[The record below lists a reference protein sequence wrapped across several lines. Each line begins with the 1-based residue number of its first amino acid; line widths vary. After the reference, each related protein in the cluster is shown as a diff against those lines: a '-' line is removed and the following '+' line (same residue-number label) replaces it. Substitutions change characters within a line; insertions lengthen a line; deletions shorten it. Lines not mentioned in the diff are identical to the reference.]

1 MARNNKPVAVEMID
15 AADGRTEVKINK
27 VTLGFVDEA
36 NKITFSDGRTNAA
49 SDFDTAVAMLIADF
63 NLHH

>member
-1 MARNNKPVAVEMID
+1 MARNNKPVAVEMIE

-36 NKITFSDGRTNAA
+36 NKITFSDGRTNSAA
-49 SDFDTAVAMLIADF
+49 DLDAAVAMLIADF

>member
-15 AADGRTEVKINK
+15 TADGRTEVKINK
-27 VTLGFVDEA
+27 VSLGFVDDT
-36 NKITFSDGRTNAA
+36 NKITFSDGRTNSA
-49 SDFDTAVAMLIADF
+49 SDFDSAVAMLIADF